1 MGRITLVKKRSSET
15 PRSESMALG
24 YAIGSGSFA
33 ERPEMREERVQVL
46 GDEAGVFEVAEEPE
60 IADQAD
66 HEPERARP
74 PAPFHQEDHEV
85 VDRRGAEE
93 QQEVPGIPPAV
104 ERVRGDHQPD
114 VHQLVVSADEKV
126 DGVDDQEEDEEDPGV
141 EEHGCLERM
150 KDEA

>member
-1 MGRITLVKKRSSET
+1 MCQKRVE
-15 PRSESMALG
+15 
-24 YAIGSGSFA
+24 
-33 ERPEMREERVQVL
+33 VL
-46 GDEAGVFEVAEEPE
+46 GDEPGVLEVAEEAE

-74 PAPFHQEDHEV
+74 RAPFHQEDHEV
-85 VDRRGAEE
+85 VNRRGAEE

-141 EEHGCLERM
+141 KEHGCLERM
-150 KDEA
+150 KQDTT